1 MGGGNIKK
9 QEGVENV
16 LSMLSEHSDVLFDYA
31 PVMMHAIDKNGRLV
45 KVNRRWLETLGYQKE
60 EVLGRKSIDFLTQE
74 SRERVVKDALPLF
87 WHAGSAR
94 SVGCR
99 FVRKDGQML
108 DVLLDAEVCPASAC
122 GFSAYAAIHVAH
134 DPVQWEQAS
143 QTLRALREITAAQ
156 SILEGIPFAK
166 GSEGSPSTLPAVQ
179 HSPGQVPGPSLVEQ
193 GLEELLEATHDISV
207 HLRGLEEY
215 LDETVEQRRELVL
228 VAKNTDKTLAQLAD
242 TVATTHG
249 KPD

>member
-1 MGGGNIKK
+1 
-9 QEGVENV
+9 
-16 LSMLSEHSDVLFDYA
+16 
-31 PVMMHAIDKNGRLV
+31 
-45 KVNRRWLETLGYQKE
+45 
-60 EVLGRKSIDFLTQE
+60 
-74 SRERVVKDALPLF
+74 
-87 WHAGSAR
+87 
-94 SVGCR
+94 
-99 FVRKDGQML
+99 ML
-108 DVLLDAEVCPASAC
+108 DVLLDAEVCPVSAC

-193 GLEELLEATHDISV
+193 GLGELLEATHDISV
-207 HLRGLEEY
+207 HLRGLLQAQEEY

-228 VAKNTDKTLAQLAD
+228 VAKNIDKTLAQLAD